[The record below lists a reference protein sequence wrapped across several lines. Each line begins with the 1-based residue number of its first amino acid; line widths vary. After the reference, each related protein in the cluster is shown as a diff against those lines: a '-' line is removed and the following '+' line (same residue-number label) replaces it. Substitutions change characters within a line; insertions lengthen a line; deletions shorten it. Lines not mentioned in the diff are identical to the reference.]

1 MGLAT
6 RAHLLSPVVPHDD
19 AYITFRY
26 IANLFAGK
34 GLVYNKGEHIF
45 GVSTPL
51 EVLLAAAAAALFCM
65 NEALLQYSLAGM
77 ESFMFAAL
85 TLWALYAVS
94 CEWYTV
100 AALLSGL
107 SCLARP
113 EGVLVAATCAVA
125 WLVHGR
131 RNVVRYVLALC
142 LPVLFWLVF
151 AQTYFGTVVPHS
163 IIAKA
168 RPLYPLPR
176 GAGLE
181 QMVDQI
187 TAWTFDDRLW
197 KLRAIKPA
205 LAGLGAGVAI
215 LVVVGSGVLRV
226 D

>member
-1 MGLAT
+1 M
-6 RAHLLSPVVPHDD
+6 
-19 AYITFRY
+19 
-26 IANLFAGK
+26 
-34 GLVYNKGEHIF
+34 
-45 GVSTPL
+45 
-51 EVLLAAAAAALFCM
+51 
-65 NEALLQYSLAGM
+65 
-77 ESFMFAAL
+77 
-85 TLWALYAVS
+85 
-94 CEWYTV
+94 
-100 AALLSGL
+100 
-107 SCLARP
+107 
-113 EGVLVAATCAVA
+113 LVAATCAVA
-125 WLVHGR
+125 WLVHSR

-215 LVVVGSGVLRV
+215 LAVVGSGVLRGLKAWTAAFLFALFIACYSVTNARVV
-226 D
+226 DSRTGDGR